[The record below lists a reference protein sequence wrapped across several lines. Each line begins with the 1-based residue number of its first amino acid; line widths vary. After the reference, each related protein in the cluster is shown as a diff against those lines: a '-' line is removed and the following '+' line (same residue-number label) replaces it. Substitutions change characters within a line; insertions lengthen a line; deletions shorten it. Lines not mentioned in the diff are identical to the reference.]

1 MAESLT
7 HELASKLA
15 QIALGHV
22 MREFPNKLDQV
33 LTRPDDLQSP
43 KTLHP
48 VFYGSF
54 DWHSCVHGYWL
65 LATLYRHLPDLAER
79 GRIRALFHAQLVP
92 EKVAGEVAYLAP
104 PESRTF
110 ERPYGWA
117 WLLMLAAEL
126 GRHTSSEG
134 HAWSDALAPLT
145 SAFAERFR
153 FFLPKQPYPV
163 RTGTHA
169 NSAFGL
175 TLAWEY
181 ATIAKDE
188 ALAEIISDRALAW
201 YGKDVRCQAW
211 EPDGDAFLSPALIEA
226 ECMRRV
232 LSAASFRAWFRSFL
246 PEIAREEPAS
256 LFNPAQVGDR
266 SDGKIAHLDG
276 LNLSRAWC
284 WRAIAAELDEQR
296 RAIASAAAERHLA
309 ASLPHIADDYMGEH
323 WLATFVLLALTA

>member
-7 HELASKLA
+7 PDLASKLA
-15 QIALGHV
+15 QVALGHV
-22 MREFPNKLDQV
+22 LREFPNKLYHV
-33 LTRPDDLQSP
+33 LARPDDLQSP

-48 VFYGSF
+48 VFHRSF

-65 LATLYRHLPDLAER
+65 LATLYRRLTDLAER
-79 GRIRALFHAQLVP
+79 DRIRALFDAQLLP
-92 EKVAGEVAYLAP
+92 EKIAGEVAYLAR

-117 WLLMLAAEL
+117 WLMMLAAEL
-126 GRHTSSEG
+126 RRHTCPEG
-134 HAWSDALAPLT
+134 HAWNDALAPLT

-153 FFLPKQPYPV
+153 LFLPKQPYPV

-169 NSAFGL
+169 NSAFAL
-175 TLAWEY
+175 ALAWEY
-181 ATIAKDE
+181 ATVSKDD
-188 ALAEIISDRALAW
+188 ALATIISDRALGW

-211 EPDGDAFLSPALIEA
+211 EPDGDAFLSPALVEA

-232 LSAASFRAWFRSFL
+232 LPAASFRAWFRSFL
-246 PEIAREEPAS
+246 PDIARGEPAS
-256 LFNPAQVGDR
+256 LFNPAEVGDR

-284 WRAIAAELDEQR
+284 WRAIAAELDEPR
-296 RAIASAAAERHLA
+296 RMIAFAAAENHLA
-309 ASLPHIADDYMGEH
+309 VSLPHVTGDYMSEH
-323 WLATFVLLALTA
+323 WLGSFALLALTA